1 MIIKVDIREQEMFKL
16 IKYYLEISPSYKNI
30 TIVSENLPLGDVII
44 CDDKNVERLIVERKS
59 IRDLSASIKDGRYE
73 EQSYRLNGSPFSN
86 HNIIYLIE
94 GDLNSKFLFKDRI
107 DKISMYSAMFSL
119 NHYKGF
125 SVLRTFSID
134 ETSLVICNM
143 AYKMKKCD
151 TENKKPYYKNK
162 SDSYSDVV
170 SKPMTEKTEVV
181 VEDTSITT
189 EQNVTPS
196 VDNNGLELNEANE
209 PNEANEKDYCAVIKK
224 VKKENVTPQNIGEIM
239 LCQIP
244 GISSVSAIA
253 ILKEFQTLPNLLN
266 KLNENN
272 DCLNDVCYVNSKN
285 QTRKI
290 NKTVI
295 QNIKK
300 FLLC

>member
-1 MIIKVDIREQEMFKL
+1 MIIKIDIREQEMFKV

-30 TIVSENLPLGDVII
+30 TVVTENLPLGDVII
-44 CDDKNVERLIVERKS
+44 CDENNVERLIIERKS
-59 IRDLSASIKDGRYE
+59 IRDLSSSIKDGRYE

-107 DKISMYSAMFSL
+107 DKISLYSAMFSL

-143 AYKMKKCD
+143 AYKMNKCD
-151 TENKKPYYKNK
+151 NENKKPYYKNK
-162 SDSYSDVV
+162 VDILPEVV
-170 SKPMTEKTEVV
+170 SKPTGEPTVVV
-181 VEDTSITT
+181 VEETPVTHD
-189 EQNVTPS
+189 EQV
-196 VDNNGLELNEANE
+196 VVVVENNETEANE
-209 PNEANEKDYCAVIKK
+209 TDANEKDYCAVIKK

-266 KLNENN
+266 KLRENN
-272 DCLNDVCYVNSKN
+272 DCLNHVSYVNSKN

-290 NKTVI
+290 NKNVI

>member
-1 MIIKVDIREQEMFKL
+1 
-16 IKYYLEISPSYKNI
+16 
-30 TIVSENLPLGDVII
+30 
-44 CDDKNVERLIVERKS
+44 
-59 IRDLSASIKDGRYE
+59 
-73 EQSYRLNGSPFSN
+73 
-86 HNIIYLIE
+86 
-94 GDLNSKFLFKDRI
+94 
-107 DKISMYSAMFSL
+107 
-119 NHYKGF
+119 
-125 SVLRTFSID
+125 
-134 ETSLVICNM
+134 M

-162 SDSYSDVV
+162 VDILPEVV
-170 SKPMTEKTEVV
+170 SKPTGEPTVVV
-181 VEDTSITT
+181 VEETPVTHD
-189 EQNVTPS
+189 EQV
-196 VDNNGLELNEANE
+196 VVVVENNETEANE
-209 PNEANEKDYCAVIKK
+209 TDANEKDYCAVIKK

-266 KLNENN
+266 KLRENN
-272 DCLNDVCYVNSKN
+272 DCLNHVSYVNSKN

-290 NKTVI
+290 NKNVI

>member
-1 MIIKVDIREQEMFKL
+1 MIIKVDVREQEMFKL

-30 TIVSENLPLGDVII
+30 NIVSENLPLGDVII
-44 CDDKNVERLIVERKS
+44 CDENKVERLIIERKS
-59 IRDLSASIKDGRYE
+59 IRDLSSSIKDGRYE

-107 DKISMYSAMFSL
+107 DKISLYSAMFSL

-125 SVLRTFSID
+125 SVLRTFTID
-134 ETSLVICNM
+134 ESSLVICNM

-151 TENKKPYYKNK
+151 VENKKPYYKNK
-162 SDSYSDVV
+162 LELLPELVLKPISELNTEDTDVV
-170 SKPMTEKTEVV
+170 IPETPLTV
-181 VEDTSITT
+181 
-189 EQNVTPS
+189 EQNV
-196 VDNNGLELNEANE
+196 VNNNKSNVNEV
-209 PNEANEKDYCAVIKK
+209 NEKDYCAVIKK

-244 GISSVSAIA
+244 GISSVSAIG

-266 KLNENN
+266 KLRENN
-272 DCLNDVCYVNSKN
+272 DCLNDVSYVNSKN

-290 NKTVI
+290 NKNVI

>member
-30 TIVSENLPLGDVII
+30 TVVTENLPLGDVII
-44 CDDKNVERLIVERKS
+44 CDENNVERLIIERKS
-59 IRDLSASIKDGRYE
+59 IRDLSSSIKDGRYE

-107 DKISMYSAMFSL
+107 DKISLYSAMFSL

-162 SDSYSDVV
+162 VDILPEVV
-170 SKPMTEKTEVV
+170 SKPTGEPTVVV
-181 VEDTSITT
+181 VEETPVTHD
-189 EQNVTPS
+189 EQV
-196 VDNNGLELNEANE
+196 VVVVENNETEANE
-209 PNEANEKDYCAVIKK
+209 TDANEKDYCAVIKK

-266 KLNENN
+266 KLRENN
-272 DCLNDVCYVNSKN
+272 DCLNHVSYVNSKN

-290 NKTVI
+290 NKNVI